1 MKKLFIAVLLLC
13 TLVLAA
19 CDAPKAVY
27 RKITAED
34 AHRMMRET
42 GEYVLL
48 DTRTDWEFADIR
60 IDGAVLIPEYEIGG
74 RAPTELPDKN
84 ALILVYCR
92 RGRRSEIAANE
103 LVAMGYTNIYDFGGI
118 IDWPYETVGDKQ
130 LENYP

>member
-1 MKKLFIAVLLLC
+1 
-13 TLVLAA
+13 
-19 CDAPKAVY
+19 
-27 RKITAED
+27 
-34 AHRMMRET
+34 MMRET